1 MDRQGRRQ
9 LRLVHQRRCST
20 SLSSTDGRKLREEMR
35 ADLLSSFDAA
45 TEPTVRKTFELL
57 LSTAGPEVLGFSKMP
72 DGFMT
77 MQYQ

>member
-1 MDRQGRRQ
+1 
-9 LRLVHQRRCST
+9 
-20 SLSSTDGRKLREEMR
+20 MR